1 MYILDMSRLLPLPLL
16 LRALLVLQLQGSQHE
31 VLAISAQPCASDL
44 VEQQWILSPGV
55 IPGDSKV
62 TNVKMAAPG
71 GGCWEITGCDTNDGA
86 AVGCGYG
93 CKPLPSSCKS
103 LCDCNGA
110 WSINS
115 NGTITSVMDVSVV
128 QSASHT
134 TRQIFSDDIGC

>member
-1 MYILDMSRLLPLPLL
+1 MYIPHMSRLLLLPLL
-16 LRALLVLQLQGSQHE
+16 LRALLLLGSQHE
-31 VLAISAQPCASDL
+31 VSAISAQPCASGL
-44 VEQQWILSPGV
+44 VEQQWTLSPGV

-62 TNVKMAAPG
+62 TSVKMAAPG

-115 NGTITSVMDVSVV
+115 NGTITSVMDVSAV
-128 QSASHT
+128 QS
-134 TRQIFSDDIGC
+134 D